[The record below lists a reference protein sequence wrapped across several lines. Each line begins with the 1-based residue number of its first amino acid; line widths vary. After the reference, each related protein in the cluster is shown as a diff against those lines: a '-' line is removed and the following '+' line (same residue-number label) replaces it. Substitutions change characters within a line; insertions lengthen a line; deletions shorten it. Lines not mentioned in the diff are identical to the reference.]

1 MCERIFVEQQEE
13 KEINARKLYD
23 DDEDEPVDTTKGWTQ
38 EIERRKLKWWE
49 RLLYQKEVTENIPQ
63 PEKNKLTALKK
74 HDHSLKSKHVDSRKI
89 RANILT
95 NK

>member
-38 EIERRKLKWWE
+38 EIERRKLKSCTLYGHWSH
-49 RLLYQKEVTENIPQ
+49 LL
-63 PEKNKLTALKK
+63 L
-74 HDHSLKSKHVDSRKI
+74 HI
-89 RANILT
+89 RVQLS
-95 NK
+95 

>member
-49 RLLYQKEVTENIPQ
+49 RLLYQKEVTENILKTRKKQ
-63 PEKNKLTALKK
+63 ADCLKK
-74 HDHSLKSKHVDSRKI
+74 TWPQSEKQTCWQPTKKSQYPDK
-89 RANILT
+89 
-95 NK
+95 